1 MPADVESGVVLLLD
15 FLMGSSID
23 EVTRRHHLH
32 SRPAAEAAIRAL
44 LLRHGYGAATPRT
57 S

>member
-1 MPADVESGVVLLLD
+1 MPAEAESVGVILLID

-23 EVTRRHHLH
+23 EVTRRHRLH
-32 SRPAAEAAIRAL
+32 SVPAAEAAIRAL
-44 LLRHGYGAATPRT
+44 LLRHGYDAATRA